1 MADLYI
7 MPYTEQ
13 KDAALKL
20 LGKFHFTARD
30 FGFLFKNIDIFNLI
44 ENFKI
49 CNPRLEKEIL
59 TYEQKLFVQILERLG
74 EEKNS

>member
-7 MPYTEQ
+7 MPYTDQ
-13 KDAALKL
+13 KHDALKL

-44 ENFKI
+44 ENFKM
-49 CNPRLEKEIL
+49 CNPSLEKQIVS
-59 TYEQKLFVQILERLG
+59 YEQKLFGQILERLG